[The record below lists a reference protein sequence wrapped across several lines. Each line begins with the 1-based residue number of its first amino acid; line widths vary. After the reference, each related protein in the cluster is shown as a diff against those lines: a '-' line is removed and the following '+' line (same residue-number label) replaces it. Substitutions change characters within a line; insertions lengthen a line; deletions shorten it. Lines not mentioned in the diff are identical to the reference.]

1 MDELREFR
9 GYVNGKLKYTFPWHW
24 VDSIKPNKNGMLVWY
39 EDEMQYDT
47 ENDEPKF
54 VEIYVDFIDVK

>member
-1 MDELREFR
+1 M
-9 GYVNGKLKYTFPWHW
+9 
-24 VDSIKPNKNGMLVWY
+24 DSIKPSKNGMLVWY

-54 VEIYVDFIDVK
+54 VEVYVDFIDVK